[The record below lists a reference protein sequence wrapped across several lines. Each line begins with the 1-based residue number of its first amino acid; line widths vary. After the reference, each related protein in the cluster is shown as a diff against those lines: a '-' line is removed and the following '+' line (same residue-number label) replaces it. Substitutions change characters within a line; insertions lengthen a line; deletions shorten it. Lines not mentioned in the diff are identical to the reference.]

1 MSCVRHTLPPARSFI
16 SSPLWTPMP
25 WTRWLPRVACVTRYR
40 LHSLENNC
48 FAVMRSSS
56 EEGSYL
62 RLVDL
67 LYHSTLGQEY

>member
-1 MSCVRHTLPPARSFI
+1 MNPNKTLSGFQVPGPGEAAWAKGGAIEGRDA
-16 SSPLWTPMP
+16 
-25 WTRWLPRVACVTRYR
+25 VAE
-40 LHSLENNC
+40 LMGEDNC

-67 LYHSTLGQEY
+67 LYHSTLGRE